1 MCYVKTTA
9 EPLIGEPKVYIET
22 NSGYSSIVAKFT
34 PNNDTY
40 YFYQFCSLTEEIEEF
55 IGSYGN
61 DIYTDLIRTWYAE
74 ATNAKEDDT
83 DFTMSWTFNSPDAQV
98 SMTAS
103 SVALDKNK
111 TKGELTKE
119 IVNLK
124 QIPADALDAKYDVKL
139 SRVSARRADLE
150 VGLYNSTNV
159 MFYHIMTSSEWN
171 STKDDPAALAALKSS
186 IETGGWAVDN
196 RDEQKAG
203 VEYNTKTVYNYLL
216 NEDTEYVIVSLARN
230 IYMQYTDPVATE
242 PFRTKP
248 IVKDNPEAS
257 ISQVKVTLTDAG
269 RTAFRSNYEYSE
281 GTALFYHQ
289 YIIDHS
295 LITDFLNG
303 DKTRLTNYL
312 MDNTDVLD
320 VNIWPGIDDKEYSN
334 FYWDGM
340 DPAQKYYYAMI
351 GEDWNGVFS
360 EISIDSISTLA
371 VIGGPN
377 PEVKIQSLITDNNDW
392 FVNFAI
398 VQDVVNMRYM
408 ILEDTYSTDPDFT
421 FDDCK
426 QFWTDLLIGE
436 GGFTSVNSGSVSV
449 PIKNNVRYIA
459 LAVPYG
465 IDADNKEFQGSL
477 YMQGFDL
484 SINPSDPNK
493 CIVLQD
499 DFENVFFNNRTRAV
513 SSTSVNAVSPRVIE
527 IPRLKASDIPTMKT
541 EIEGNSVDKTIFM
554 NIKKLGSSP
563 KISTK

>member
-1 MCYVKTTA
+1 
-9 EPLIGEPKVYIET
+9 
-22 NSGYSSIVAKFT
+22 
-34 PNNDTY
+34 
-40 YFYQFCSLTEEIEEF
+40 
-55 IGSYGN
+55 
-61 DIYTDLIRTWYAE
+61 
-74 ATNAKEDDT
+74 
-83 DFTMSWTFNSPDAQV
+83 
-98 SMTAS
+98 
-103 SVALDKNK
+103 
-111 TKGELTKE
+111 
-119 IVNLK
+119 
-124 QIPADALDAKYDVKL
+124 
-139 SRVSARRADLE
+139 
-150 VGLYNSTNV
+150 
-159 MFYHIMTSSEWN
+159 
-171 STKDDPAALAALKSS
+171 
-186 IETGGWAVDN
+186 
-196 RDEQKAG
+196 
-203 VEYNTKTVYNYLL
+203 
-216 NEDTEYVIVSLARN
+216 
-230 IYMQYTDPVATE
+230 
-242 PFRTKP
+242 
-248 IVKDNPEAS
+248 
-257 ISQVKVTLTDAG
+257 
-269 RTAFRSNYEYSE
+269 
-281 GTALFYHQ
+281 
-289 YIIDHS
+289 
-295 LITDFLNG
+295 
-303 DKTRLTNYL
+303 
-312 MDNTDVLD
+312 
-320 VNIWPGIDDKEYSN
+320 
-334 FYWDGM
+334 M

-351 GEDWNGVFS
+351 GEDWHGVFS